1 MTIAQ
6 PNFSLPCQ
14 QGSVWH
20 KFQWHH

>member
-6 PNFSLPCQ
+6 PNFWLPCQ